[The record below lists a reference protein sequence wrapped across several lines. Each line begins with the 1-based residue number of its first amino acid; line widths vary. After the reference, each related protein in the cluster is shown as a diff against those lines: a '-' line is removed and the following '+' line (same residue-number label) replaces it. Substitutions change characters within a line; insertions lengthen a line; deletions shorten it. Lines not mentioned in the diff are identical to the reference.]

1 MRDHDFH
8 ILQDSDDERFCSIE
22 HDPDDV
28 TQSWRLHEGLP
39 MGAHFPSGAKYQMD
53 KRAGNVAPDFL
64 PNTLSYLIISSK
76 VRALFER
83 VEVKD
88 VEYLPFVLLDKK
100 GKVVSED
107 YCIVNPL
114 GGVDCF
120 DAERSEFEMSAME
133 PEQIFALDKLNL
145 RTDEIPED
153 RKLFRLQQMLTT
165 YIIRSDLLELL
176 RNEGVTGFTTL
187 DLDTDITP

>member
-1 MRDHDFH
+1 
-8 ILQDSDDERFCSIE
+8 
-22 HDPDDV
+22 
-28 TQSWRLHEGLP
+28 
-39 MGAHFPSGAKYQMD
+39 MGSNFPPGARYQMD
-53 KRAGNVAPDFL
+53 KRAGDVSPDVL
-64 PNTLSYLIISSK
+64 PNTLSYLMISSK

-100 GKVVSED
+100 GKVVSRD
-107 YCIVNPL
+107 YCIANLL

-133 PEQIFALDKLNL
+133 PDQIFALDKLNL
-145 RTDEIPED
+145 RTEKIPED

-165 YIIRSDLLELL
+165 YIIRADLVELL
-176 RNEGVTGFTTL
+176 RQEGVTGFTTL
-187 DLDTDITP
+187 DLDTDILL